1 MKKKVNTCWFG
12 SAQQNGF
19 GNAFLLHSLLRLG
32 KRHNKVVYLP
42 EKSVINM
49 IRPLLP
55 VSDWPIIMIGSGG
68 LLLVVS
74 HLFAVSVLVL

>member
-1 MKKKVNTCWFG
+1 MKKKVKTCWFG

-19 GNAFLLHSLLRLG
+19 GDAFLLHSLLRLG

-49 IRPLLP
+49 I
-55 VSDWPIIMIGSGG
+55 
-68 LLLVVS
+68 
-74 HLFAVSVLVL
+74 